1 VSRPDP
7 TAVQSVAVISTG
19 VIGAGWAAHYL
30 GQGYDVVAWDPG
42 DGAEER
48 LRAAVDNAWPTLRR
62 LGLKPG
68 ASPQRL
74 TFASTLSDAVA
85 DCQFVQE
92 SAPESL
98 PLKLDLLAALDDA
111 TDPDVVIASST
122 SGFAMTA
129 MAAGCRHRDRL
140 VVGHP
145 FNPAY
150 LIPLVEICPGKETAH
165 EVVAWAD
172 AFYTH
177 AGKTPLVM
185 TNELP
190 GFIGNRLQEA
200 MWREA
205 LHMVAA
211 GEATPEQLDAAIT
224 EGPGLRW
231 ALMGPCLTFHLAGG
245 LGGMAHM
252 LEHFREALLE
262 PWTRL
267 EAPPLTVEL
276 VERMVEGTRLQ
287 ADGRSIA
294 ELERQRDEFLA
305 DVLHLRRRYSAVPP
319 AATATPLPR
328 PFEVAVDPAW
338 LDYNGHVTDAAY
350 AVIAAAA
357 NEALFADVDLSEDYR
372 RRTGKALYTART
384 TIAYHREI
392 PPGSVV
398 QVLRRL
404 DRVGTS
410 SCTVST
416 QISVAGELS
425 AETEHAYVHVDADTG
440 ASTRFSDAQ
449 RSRLEPL
456 LDTSF

>member
-1 VSRPDP
+1 MSRLSP
-7 TAVQSVAVISTG
+7 TTVRSIAVISTG

-30 GQGYDVVAWDPG
+30 RQGYDVVAWDPG
-42 DGAEER
+42 DGAEQR
-48 LRAAVDNAWPTLRR
+48 LRAAVDNAWPALAR
-62 LGLKPG
+62 LGLSPG

-74 TFASTLSDAVA
+74 TFAPTLSEAVSG
-85 DCQFVQE
+85 CQFVQE

-98 PLKLDLLAALDDA
+98 PLKLDLLAALDAA
-111 TDPDVVIASST
+111 TDPGVVIASST

-129 MAAGCRHRDRL
+129 MASGCRYRDRF

-150 LIPLVEICPGKETAH
+150 LIPLVEICPGKETAP
-165 EVVAWAD
+165 EVVAWAED
-172 AFYTH
+172 FYTH

-185 TNELP
+185 SNELP

-211 GEATPEQLDAAIT
+211 GEATPEQLDTAIT

-276 VERMVEGTRLQ
+276 VERMVEGTRME

-294 ELERQRDEFLA
+294 ELERRRDEFLV
-305 DVLHLRRRYSAVPP
+305 DVLQLRHRHSAAPG
-319 AATATPLPR
+319 AITATATPE

-357 NEALFADVDLSEDYR
+357 NEAFFADLDLSEDYR
-372 RRTGKALYTART
+372 RTTGKALYTARASIT
-384 TIAYHREI
+384 YHREI
-392 PPGSVV
+392 PPGSIVR
-398 QVLRRL
+398 VLRRL

-416 QISVAGELS
+416 EISVAGEQA
-425 AETEHAYVHVDADTG
+425 AETEHVYVHVDAGTG
-440 ASTRFSDAQ
+440 SSTAFSETQ
-449 RSRLEPL
+449 RSLLDTL
-456 LDTSF
+456 LDTSV